1 MPTSAISSRYC
12 SHLGSL
18 SSGVSHC
25 GVIGGSSNAGGTH
38 PLNEIMSHVP
48 TVDLHWIPL
57 RSCGILLGG
66 QHHNWGPVHSTLKT
80 RRAWVLH
87 KQNMDKIEKGKR
99 QPQTCTIV
107 FRGVSFSPPLFS
119 TAIGVRET
127 SSVAD
132 LKWHMSLTS
141 CFYNV
146 ESVISYILHYIVD

>member
-1 MPTSAISSRYC
+1 MPILAISGQSC

-25 GVIGGSSNAGGTH
+25 GVIGGSSKAGGTH
-38 PLNEIMSHVP
+38 PLNEIMSRVP
-48 TVDLHWIPL
+48 TFDLCLKIPL
-57 RSCGILLGG
+57 RSCSVILGG
-66 QHHNWGPVHSTLKT
+66 QHYNWGPVHSTLKT

-87 KQNMDKIEKGKR
+87 KQNNGKAEKGGD
-99 QPQTCTIV
+99 QSETCTIV

-132 LKWHMSLTS
+132 LKWHMSLTACS
-141 CFYNV
+141 YNA
-146 ESVISYILHYIVD
+146 LHCTLDLL